1 MLTEEEYLDYQLESF
16 KATIENISKNIKDA
30 YDMALKDSLPREERE
45 KWISTIVYYSQKRE
59 EYPIKFDREKARLIY
74 RECESIWRGLQSQF
88 KCEWVDEDSLAV
100 DINCKDLSFFCKMVA
115 ALYQLHAGMFSFSSS
130 FTTHEAYTQSNHLIH
145 ISTTQDGR
153 GLIQFH
159 LNPTEK
165 D

>member
-1 MLTEEEYLDYQLESF
+1 MLTEEEYLKQESESF
-16 KATIENISKNIKDA
+16 QATIENISKNIKDA
-30 YDMALKDSLPREERE
+30 YEMALKEFITREERE
-45 KWISTIVYYSQKRE
+45 KWINTIVYYNFERE
-59 EYPIKFDREKARLIY
+59 KYPIKFDREKARLVY

-145 ISTTQDGR
+145 ISALQDGR
-153 GLIQFH
+153 GVIYFH
-159 LNPTEK
+159 LSPKERT
-165 D
+165 